1 LIDNLHIKIDKQI
14 MALTT
19 RSLQL
24 KDFRLIQAIHET
36 GQLGLA
42 AEQLALSQPA
52 ASRMLAN
59 IERAVGSPVFLR
71 HPKGMTPTPVG
82 ETLIR
87 NGHNL
92 LNGLDRTLREISSVS
107 EGLAGTARVGSVTDG
122 AVAFVVPAIQQLKKT
137 ATGADIHVDV
147 APSDALVE
155 GLFRGEYDFVLS
167 RIPPSYDKR
176 QLEVRP
182 GRHED
187 ICFMTRAGHP
197 LAQSPTAPLKQLA
210 AYEWVVQ
217 APQTPLRQAVESVF
231 VSAGVDLPV
240 DIVNTTSMLVMISYL
255 ASSDALAP
263 TPRPVADLFVANNLG
278 GGLAIVSPP
287 EQILVSPYYLVSR
300 KNVII
305 STVATRLRE
314 LVFSAMNTPAA

>member
-1 LIDNLHIKIDKQI
+1 
-14 MALTT
+14 MALTS

-24 KDFRLIQAIHET
+24 KDFRLIQSIHET

-42 AEQLALSQPA
+42 AEQLAMSQPA
-52 ASRMLAN
+52 ASRMLSS
-59 IERAVGSPVFLR
+59 IERMIGGPVFLR

-92 LNGLDRTLREISSVS
+92 LNGLDQTLREISSVS

-122 AVAFVVPAIQQLKKT
+122 SVAFVVPAIQELKKT
-137 ATGADIHVDV
+137 ATGADIHIDV
-147 APSDALVE
+147 APSDVLVE

-167 RIPPSYDKR
+167 RIPPKYDKR
-176 QLEVRP
+176 LLDVRR

-187 ICFMTRAGHP
+187 ICFMMRAGHP
-197 LAQSPTAPLKQLA
+197 LTRKATAPLACLA
-210 AYEWVVQ
+210 AYEWVIQ
-217 APQTPLRQAVESVF
+217 APHTPLRQAVEAVF
-231 VSAGVDLPV
+231 VSSGVELPA
-240 DIVNTTSMLVMISYL
+240 DIVNTTSMLVMVAYL

-263 TPRPVADLFVANNLG
+263 IPRQVADLFVANNLA
-278 GGLAIVSPP
+278 GGLATVEP
-287 EQILVSPYYLVSR
+287 EEKILVSPYFLISR

-305 STVATRLRE
+305 SAVAARLRE
-314 LVFSAMNTPAA
+314 LVFTAMNQRAG